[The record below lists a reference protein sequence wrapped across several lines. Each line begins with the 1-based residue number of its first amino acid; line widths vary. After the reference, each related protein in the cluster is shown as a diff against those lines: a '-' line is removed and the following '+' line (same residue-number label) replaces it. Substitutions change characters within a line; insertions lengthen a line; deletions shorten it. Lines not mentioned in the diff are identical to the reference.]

1 MTLTGDYTHNPGCE
15 CNGDLSPTTRRLC
28 RDEAP
33 ASRAL
38 RNNFRIADHT
48 TLTLKYRRRT
58 PNRVGPSC
66 MYHASLYDDMHDCG
80 VGNQGT
86 CKSMARSVELTRSGR
101 HNVSLRCERCPDLSR
116 RSQDPGSS
124 IRNRRRER
132 RVAQL
137 FQARAGIVPELAL

>member
-1 MTLTGDYTHNPGCE
+1 MEQTQQNSGEPLEPQQAAAKAALLAECARLAAAGITFVAVHFDGYGDDGT
-15 CNGDLSPTTRRLC
+15 
-28 RDEAP
+28 
-33 ASRAL
+33 
-38 RNNFRIADHT
+38 I
-48 TLTLKYRRRT
+48 

-86 CKSMARSVELTRSGR
+86 YKSMGRSVELTRSGR
-101 HNVSLRCERCPDLSR
+101 HNVSLRCECCPDLSR
-116 RSQDPGSS
+116 CSQDPGSS
-124 IRNRRRER
+124 IRNRRRKR